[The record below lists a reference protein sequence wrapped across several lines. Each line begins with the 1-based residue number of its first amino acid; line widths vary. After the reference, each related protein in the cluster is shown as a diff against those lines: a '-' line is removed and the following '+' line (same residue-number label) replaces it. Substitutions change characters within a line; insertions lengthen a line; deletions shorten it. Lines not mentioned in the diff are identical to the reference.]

1 VGSVLCKRE
10 EEATVVV
17 TKGDLVVD
25 TAVEDA
31 TVDLEVNS
39 GENEVDEET
48 MSGIEEL
55 VAFVVDTVVEVGR
68 AAEVDTVVE
77 LEESTG
83 DDTVIDETV
92 DDETLDNVPGDDDG
106 LD

>member
-10 EEATVVV
+10 EEATVVT

-25 TAVEDA
+25 TVVEDA
-31 TVDLEVNS
+31 SVDLEVNS
-39 GENEVDEET
+39 GEKVDEET
-48 MSGIEEL
+48 MGGIEEL

-92 DDETLDNVPGDDDG
+92 DDKTLDNVPGDDDG